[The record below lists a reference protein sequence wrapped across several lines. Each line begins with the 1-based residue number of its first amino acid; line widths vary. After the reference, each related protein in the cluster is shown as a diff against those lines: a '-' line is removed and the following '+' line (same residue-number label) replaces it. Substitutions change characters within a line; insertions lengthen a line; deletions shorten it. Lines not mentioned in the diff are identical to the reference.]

1 MNSTDARVDAN
12 SPCVVSNAWL
22 FRVCLEKQVELEF
35 YSINGVYNVLGSVS
49 FSCKSKI
56 FPLYIL
62 NPRKKV
68 QDGKERNSMTDVY

>member
-35 YSINGVYNVLGSVS
+35 YSINWVLAT
-49 FSCKSKI
+49 FFKI